1 MAQEKASA
9 KVTRQEPGPR
19 PLKAATLRTRVVFD
33 GVTVTITRWFRPPG
47 LWRTLRIPLPEI
59 LSAGFD
65 NHDGEDTHSF
75 RLTSAGRDHIWV
87 PVLIKRG
94 EQKASWVAL
103 AQTVNEACAQRMR
116 HVLGSTVGMGPWSEA
131 TWQRVDEL
139 APELTACKSWIEQE
153 VLKTLSERRI
163 NTDPGLSPS
172 PSVQGG
178 YLVAYQPTW
187 WGFCPMGPQDTA
199 QVEAWYALIERL
211 QPHGEVTGTP
221 EWTDDASALLAWGH
235 RVRQGVRDENRGP
248 GERRICGDLDV
259 ELSVFRTRPLDHT
272 CFPYVYLDATYC
284 KARVNHQI
292 VSQAVVIATGITED
306 GGREVLGLMV
316 GDSES
321 EVFWS
326 EFLRSLRERGL
337 TGVRLVIADHHSG
350 LVKAVRKVMLGAA
363 YQRCRVHFLR
373 NVFAVIPK
381 DAAEM
386 GVAATIRTIFAQ
398 PTADA
403 VRAQLKT
410 VADMLGRQF
419 PKVRAMLLEAKV
431 DLTAFAD
438 FPERHWKKIQSTKPL
453 ERVNR
458 EIKRRVDV
466 VQIFSNPDALER
478 LTTAVLI
485 EMHDEWIT
493 FPRRYLPE
501 GSMDK
506 IYPPDDQPGTA
517 TPLQGT

>member
-1 MAQEKASA
+1 MES
-9 KVTRQEPGPR
+9 
-19 PLKAATLRTRVVFD
+19 LRTAD
-33 GVTVTITRWFRPPG
+33 GI
-47 LWRTLRIPLPEI
+47 E
-59 LSAGFD
+59 
-65 NHDGEDTHSF
+65 
-75 RLTSAGRDHIWV
+75 
-87 PVLIKRG
+87 LIR
-94 EQKASWVAL
+94 AL
-103 AQTVNEACAQRMR
+103 AQRILQELIEA
-116 HVLGSTVGMGPWSEA
+116 EA
-131 TWQRVDEL
+131 TAHIGAEPGEHTVTRTTMRNGHREKVLTTQAGDLDL
-139 APELTACKSWIEQE
+139 AIPKVRTGSFFPSL
-153 VLKTLSERRI
+153 LERRRRI
-163 NTDPGLSPS
+163 DQALYAVIMEAY
-172 PSVQGG
+172 VQGVSTRSVDD
-178 YLVAYQPTW
+178 LVKAL
-187 WGFCPMGPQDTA
+187 GGDTG
-199 QVEAWYALIERL
+199 ISKS
-211 QPHGEVTGTP
+211 EV
-221 EWTDDASALLAWGH
+221 S
-235 RVRQGVRDENRGP
+235 
-248 GERRICGDLDV
+248 RICGDLDT
-259 ELSVFRTRPLDHT
+259 ELGVFRTRPLDHT
-272 CFPYVYLDATYC
+272 RFPYIYLDATYC

-316 GDSES
+316 GDSET

-386 GVAATIRTIFAQ
+386 VAATIRTVFAQ
-398 PTADA
+398 PTAEA
-403 VRAQLKT
+403 VRAQLDT

-419 PKVRAMLLEAKV
+419 PKVKAMLLEAKV

-438 FPERHWKKIQSTKPL
+438 FPERHWKKIQSTNPL

-466 VQIFSNPDALER
+466 VQIFPNPGALER

-485 EMHDEWIT
+485 EMHDEWIA

-506 IYPPDDQPGTA
+506 IYPAEDRPGTV